1 MTVLSLAFVT
11 AGAAVLAAIAT
22 PLFARLAH
30 RVGLVVQPR
39 ADRWHQTPTPL
50 LGGAAIALAAGVV
63 TVALL
68 PVSRVEATIVLGL
81 FGALALGLLDDF
93 RSLSPSTKLA
103 GQAIIASGLFF
114 GGVRVE
120 ILEFE
125 PLAYLATVLWVVGLM
140 NAINLIDNMDGLAA
154 GIVAIAGVAL
164 GVSALPENPTAGI
177 VAGAVAGAALGFLVY
192 NFPPARVF
200 MGDAGSLVCGYLLA
214 AAALLH
220 TASGA
225 ANVSLAVLAPLA
237 VLALPIFDT
246 ALVTTARRLVGR
258 PVSQGGRDHTSH
270 RLAALGLSDRGVVA
284 LLYAMAAVLAVIA
297 ILAEEV
303 SGLLFPLFALALI
316 GLTLF
321 GVFLYEV
328 DVYGRG
334 QAERPRGPIGRNL
347 VTYGRFGA
355 EIALDTVLF
364 TVAYYLAFALRFEG
378 FAQNVWL
385 YLFVQTVPLVVA
397 LQLAALVVFGVYRTL
412 WRFITLA
419 DVLSVVRTLAI
430 ANLAS
435 AGLILGVAAIPGFP
449 RSALPLNWL
458 LAATLLVGSR
468 ASLVWLRYWFAVKP
482 HADARR
488 VLIIGA
494 TDTGALALRL
504 ISRTRGAPLNAVGFL
519 DDDPGKRYRRV
530 AGVPVLGTIADL
542 ETVLQRHR
550 IELVLYAND
559 LPLPDSGR
567 LESLRASC
575 ARFGAEWR
583 EFAVPVT
590 NLPRSSPSA

>member
-1 MTVLSLAFVT
+1 MTVLSLGLLI
-11 AGAAVLAAIAT
+11 AGAAALAAIAT

-39 ADRWHQTPTPL
+39 ADRWHQKPTPL
-50 LGGAAIALAAGVV
+50 LGGAAIALASS
-63 TVALL
+63 VAIVAFM
-68 PVSRVEATIVLGL
+68 PVSRVEATILLGL
-81 FGALALGLLDDF
+81 LGAFALGLLDDF
-93 RSLSPSTKLA
+93 RALAPSTKLA
-103 GQAIIASGLFF
+103 GQAIIASALFF

-120 ILEFE
+120 ILDFA
-125 PLAYLATVLWVVGLM
+125 PLAYLVTVLWVVGLM

-154 GIVAIAGVAL
+154 GIVVIAGVAL

-177 VAGAVAGAALGFLVY
+177 VAGAAAGAAIGFLIH

-225 ANVSLAVLAPLA
+225 ANVGLAVLAPLA

-246 ALVTTARRLVGR
+246 ALVTTARRLIGR

-284 LLYAMAAVLAVIA
+284 LLYAVAAVLAVIA

-321 GVFLYEV
+321 GVFLYDV

-334 QAERPRGPIGRNL
+334 KAERARGPIGRNL

-355 EIALDTVLF
+355 EITVDVILF

-378 FAQNVWL
+378 FAQNTWL

-412 WRFITLA
+412 WRFFNLA
-419 DVLSVVRTLAI
+419 DVLNVLRGLAL
-430 ANLAS
+430 ANVLA
-435 AGLILGVAAIPGFP
+435 AGVILGFAAIPGYP
-449 RSALPLNWL
+449 RSGLAINWL
-458 LAATLLVGSR
+458 LAAGLVVGVR
-468 ASLVWLRYWFAVKP
+468 ASLVWLRQWFAVRP
-482 HADARR
+482 LADARR

-504 ISRTRGAPLNAVGFL
+504 ISQRGSSLNAVGFL

-530 AGVPVLGTIADL
+530 AGVPVVGTISDL
-542 ETVLQRHR
+542 ESVLERHR

-559 LPLPDSGR
+559 LPLPEAGR
-567 LESLRASC
+567 LDSLRDTC

-590 NLPRSSPSA
+590 NLPRSSPSV